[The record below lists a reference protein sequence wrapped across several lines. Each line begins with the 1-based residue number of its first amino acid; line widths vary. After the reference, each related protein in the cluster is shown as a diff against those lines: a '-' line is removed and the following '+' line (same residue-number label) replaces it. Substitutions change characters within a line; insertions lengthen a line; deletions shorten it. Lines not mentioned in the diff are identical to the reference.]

1 MNANKHWFSPK
12 KRDFILACC
21 LLQIIFFISFEVK
34 GAINLENL
42 PIPAPF
48 RQVIQNVVTNLDKP
62 VSVPNIYDIIQ
73 FANGD
78 SLHGNL
84 IMIDGLQTVVFKSPE
99 AKNEIEFFT
108 TNITDIQLVKKTN
121 QSSGKIECAVKLVN
135 GDELPGSLVTLD
147 KEQLI
152 LQTWYGG
159 ELKIKRNTVRSAMF
173 LRETGGVIYDGPTG
187 LEGWTTSRGR
197 MGWQYVDGAFT
208 AMRPSHMGRDMKLPN
223 RVKISFDAAWQGG
236 LFLMIGLFA
245 DNPDDLYNNSYLMQF
260 SGSYINVQRVRRGG
274 GSSNIGQSEAYQ
286 LNSLNKANFE
296 IYADREKKIMTLF
309 INGTFIK
316 QWKDNSE
323 APLTGTCFHLQQQT
337 ANLIK
342 ITNLRIEEWDG
353 RLDIKLS
360 GENTPV
366 ENDIIEL
373 VNRDK
378 ISGTLLTIKDGKIK
392 FTTSFAEMDIPLERV
407 YSFEL
412 SSKNAT
418 NIQRTKNEIV
428 AYFAGKG
435 CVSFQLEKWTTNS
448 VTGISKSFGKFNF
461 TPEAFSRIL
470 FNPIVK
476 EPVLN
481 TTEQPEEEDNF

>member
-1 MNANKHWFSPK
+1 
-12 KRDFILACC
+12 
-21 LLQIIFFISFEVK
+21 
-34 GAINLENL
+34 
-42 PIPAPF
+42 
-48 RQVIQNVVTNLDKP
+48 
-62 VSVPNIYDIIQ
+62 
-73 FANGD
+73 
-78 SLHGNL
+78 
-84 IMIDGLQTVVFKSPE
+84 
-99 AKNEIEFFT
+99 
-108 TNITDIQLVKKTN
+108 
-121 QSSGKIECAVKLVN
+121 
-135 GDELPGSLVTLD
+135 
-147 KEQLI
+147 
-152 LQTWYGG
+152 
-159 ELKIKRNTVRSAMF
+159 
-173 LRETGGVIYDGPTG
+173 
-187 LEGWTTSRGR
+187 
-197 MGWQYVDGAFT
+197 
-208 AMRPSHMGRDMKLPN
+208 
-223 RVKISFDAAWQGG
+223 
-236 LFLMIGLFA
+236 MIGLFA

-260 SGSYINVQRVRRGG
+260 SGSYINVQRIRRGG
-274 GSSNIGQSEAYQ
+274 GASNMGQSEAYQ

-296 IYADREKKIMTLF
+296 IYADREKKIITLF

-323 APLTGTCFHLQQQT
+323 APLNGTCFHLQQQT
-337 ANLIK
+337 VNLIK

-360 GENTPV
+360 GENTSV
-366 ENDIIEL
+366 ENDIVEL
-373 VNRDK
+373 INRDK
-378 ISGTLLTIKDGKIK
+378 ISGTLLAIKDGKIK
-392 FTTSFAEMDIPLERV
+392 FTTSFAEMDIPMERV

-470 FNPIVK
+470 FNPTVK